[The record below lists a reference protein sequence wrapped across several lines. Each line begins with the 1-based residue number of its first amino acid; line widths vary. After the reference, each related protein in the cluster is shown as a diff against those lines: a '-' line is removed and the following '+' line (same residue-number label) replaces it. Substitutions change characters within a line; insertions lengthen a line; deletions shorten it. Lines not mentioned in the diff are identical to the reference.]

1 MKKVFFLTLLCVMM
15 SLSVSS
21 QTAYDYSR
29 MQREKLGRGV
39 VAMRSDESHVLI
51 SWRYLES
58 DPEDVC
64 FEVLRDGKKIA
75 LRSARESTTYIDE
88 NPVTSTTTYSVRP
101 VGGKIKGEWTV
112 EAGAPVGYLS
122 IPLDQ
127 PENEMGYDGNPVT
140 YNANDATMADLD
152 GDGEMELI
160 LKWDPSNSRDNSQ
173 SGVTNQTYIDAYKLG
188 GKPSRDGTRRMW
200 RIAMGNNIRSGAHY
214 TQMMAAD
221 FDGDGK
227 AELVLKTGD
236 GTRDGVGNVI
246 GDANADYR
254 VGMGEKGDSHYN
266 ANRYPSER
274 FRKDQKGRRG
284 GFIKGAPEFLTV
296 FEGTTGKALCT
307 VDYVPQQGDLQ
318 AWGDNYA
325 NRSERYLACVAY
337 LDGVRPSAVM
347 CRGYYTRTVLAAWD
361 WDGKQL
367 KQRWVFD
374 SATPEWKGWGGQ
386 GNHNLR
392 VADIDGDGRDEITY
406 GSMCVDDDG
415 RGLYNTH
422 LGHGDAIHL
431 SPMLPLSEH
440 LYVWDV
446 HEDQYWSEFRD
457 AQTGEVLWKLPH
469 NDDVGRG
476 LAADIDPENPGWEMW
491 ASNTKGIRD
500 YHGNLIDSVT
510 RVSINFSIWWDGDL
524 CRELLDHEAVT
535 KYHRPS
541 SAVQA
546 GVGEEDPEAKL
557 ELTINPNSN
566 VRPET
571 LLKMEGC
578 MFNNG
583 TKSNPS
589 LCCDVI
595 GDWREEVVTRTADNK
610 FLRVYISPLP
620 TPYRFHCFLH
630 DPVYRASVA
639 AQNVA
644 YNQPTGV
651 GFFIGAELQGSGR
664 KFRGWQ
670 F

>member
-1 MKKVFFLTLLCVMM
+1 MKNKLFTLLSATMLCV
-15 SLSVSS
+15 VTHG
-21 QTAYDYSR
+21 QTAYNLHD

-39 VAMRSDESHVLI
+39 VAMRTDDSHVLI

-58 DPEDVC
+58 DSEDTE
-64 FEVLRDGKKIA
+64 FEILRNGKKIA
-75 LRSARESTTYIDE
+75 TRGKDEPTTYIDT
-88 NPVTSTTTYSVRP
+88 NPMTQKTTYTVRP
-101 VGGKIKGEWTV
+101 MGGKGKGSWTV
-112 EAGAPVGYLS
+112 RPDSPIGYLY
-122 IPLDQ
+122 IALDQ
-127 PENEMGYDGNPVT
+127 PANEVDYDGQPVT

-173 SGVTNQTYIDAYKLG
+173 SGLTNQTYIDAYKVNGTG
-188 GKPSRDGTRRMW
+188 GSSGNNRLW

-214 TQMMAAD
+214 TQMMAYD
-221 FDGDGK
+221 LDGDGK

-236 GTRDGVGNVI
+236 GTVDGTGKVI
-246 GDANADYR
+246 GEATADYR
-254 VGMGEKGDSHYN
+254 VGMGDRDDTHYN

-274 FRKDQKGRRG
+274 FRKDRKGWRG
-284 GFIKGAPEFLTV
+284 GFIKGALEYLTV
-296 FEGTTGKALCT
+296 FEGKTGKALRT
-307 VDYVPQQGDLQ
+307 VDYVPQQGDLK

-337 LDGVRPSAVM
+337 LDGKHPSVVM

-361 WDGKQL
+361 WDGKEL
-367 KQRWVFD
+367 RQRWVFD
-374 SATPEWKGWGGQ
+374 SAQPEWREWGGQ

-392 VADIDGDGRDEITY
+392 VADIDGDGKDEITY

-415 RGLYNTH
+415 RGLYNTR

-469 NDDVGRG
+469 TDDVGRG

-491 ASNTKGIRD
+491 ASNTKGICD
-500 YHGNLIDSVT
+500 YKGNRIDSVT
-510 RVSINFSIWWDGDL
+510 RVSINFSLWWDGDL
-524 CRELLDHEAVT
+524 CRELLDHETIT
-535 KYHRPS
+535 KYHRPARDTRS
-541 SAVQA
+541 EGSAD
-546 GVGEEDPEAKL
+546 DPEAKL
-557 ELTINPNSN
+557 ELTVNPHST

-578 MFNNG
+578 LFNNG

-589 LCCDVI
+589 LCCDI
-595 GDWREEVVTRTADNK
+595 LGDWREEVVTRTADNK
-610 FLRVYISPLP
+610 SLRIYISPLP

-630 DPVYRASVA
+630 DPVYRASVT

-651 GFFIGAELQGSGR
+651 GFFIGAELEGSGR

>member
-1 MKKVFFLTLLCVMM
+1 MKKTFLLTFLTLSAVLCTAA
-15 SLSVSS
+15 
-21 QTAYDYSR
+21 QTAYNLQD

-39 VAMRSDESHVLI
+39 VAMRTDERHVLI

-58 DPEDVC
+58 DPADVC
-64 FEVLRDGKKIA
+64 FEVLRDGKRIA
-75 LRSARESTTYIDE
+75 TCTPTEPTTYVDE
-88 NPVTSTTTYSVRP
+88 NTAEQATTYTVRP
-101 VGGKIKGEWTV
+101 TSGKIKGSWTV
-112 EAGAPVGYLS
+112 EANAPIGYLS
-122 IPLDQ
+122 IPLDR
-127 PENEMGYDGNPVT
+127 PATELSYDGSPVE

-173 SGVTNQTYIDAYKLG
+173 SGITNQTYIDAYKLN
-188 GKPSRDGTRRMW
+188 GKTKKGNGRMW

-214 TQMMAAD
+214 TQMMAYD
-221 FDGDGK
+221 LDGDGC

-236 GTRDGVGNVI
+236 GTTDGTGKVI
-246 GDANADYR
+246 GDASADYR
-254 VGMGEKGDSHYN
+254 VGVDKHEDTHYN
-266 ANRYPSER
+266 ANNYPGER
-274 FRKDQKGRRG
+274 FRTDQKGRRG
-284 GFIKGAPEFLTV
+284 GFIKGAPEYLTV
-296 FEGTTGKALCT
+296 FEGKTGKALCT
-307 VDYVPQQGDLQ
+307 VDYIPQQGDLKG
-318 AWGDNYA
+318 WGDNYA

-337 LDGVRPSAVM
+337 LDGVRPSVVM

-361 WDGKQL
+361 WDGKKL
-367 KQRWVFD
+367 TSRWVFD
-374 SATPEWKGWGGQ
+374 TNMPEWREYAGQ

-406 GSMCVDDDG
+406 GSMCVDDNG
-415 RGLYNTH
+415 HGLYNTH

-476 LAADIDPENPGWEMW
+476 LAADIDPDNPGWEMW

-500 YHGNLIDSVT
+500 YKGNLIDSLT
-510 RVSINFSIWWDGDL
+510 RVSINFSLWWDGDL
-524 CRELLDHEAVT
+524 CRELLDHETIT
-535 KYHRPS
+535 KYHRPK
-541 SAVQA
+541 ATAQA
-546 GVGEEDPEAKL
+546 TAEEEDPEAKL
-557 ELTINPNSN
+557 ELTLNPNSAI
-566 VRPET
+566 RPEV
-571 LLKMEGC
+571 LLHMDGC
-578 MFNNG
+578 KFNNG

-589 LCCDVI
+589 LCCDII
-595 GDWREEVVTRTADNK
+595 GDWREEVVTRTEDNK
-610 FLRVYISPLP
+610 FLRVYVSPMP

-630 DPVYRASVA
+630 DPVYRASVT

-651 GFFIGAELQGSGR
+651 GFFIGAELVGSGKR
-664 KFRGWQ
+664 FRGWQ